1 MLLGGAGEVK
11 LTDFGLSVRA
21 PDATRRVGGGGGGHL
36 TAETGT
42 YRWMAPEVIGLGF
55 GCGCGCG

>member
-42 YRWMAPEVIGLGF
+42 YRWMAPEVTGR
-55 GCGCGCG
+55 GCG